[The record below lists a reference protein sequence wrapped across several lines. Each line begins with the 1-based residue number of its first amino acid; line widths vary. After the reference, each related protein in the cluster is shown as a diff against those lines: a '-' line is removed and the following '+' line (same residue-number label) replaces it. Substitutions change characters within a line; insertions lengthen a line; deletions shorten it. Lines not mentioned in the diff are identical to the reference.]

1 MTRKKYFVKQLLSN
15 SLIATTILAGSHS
28 ASAALCDYND
38 DVSVVGGAIVCDGL
52 NIHGTSTTV
61 FQDTVTNS
69 TPRIDIYDSSAPVF
83 NNNVISSTEI
93 RVRGTAQ
100 PIFNGNVQT
109 GAGLSLLS
117 GMPTFNGNVQVTE
130 NLRMESG
137 SIPVFKG
144 DVQVTQNIELIN
156 NAKPTFSGDV
166 TANEMQF
173 LDLDDAAATFTDG
186 STLDAPV
193 TTDFGGTGGLIFEG
207 DTTIHQS
214 IGTAVLPL
222 DKVTFSS
229 NDPTKTATLRSDVYS
244 REIYLGGLNINVD
257 NNIKLVSTDFETIH
271 LSNTIFTLNSN
282 TPFHSGNV
290 QNDVAGKWR
299 YLPTQH

>member
-1 MTRKKYFVKQLLSN
+1 MFAVEDTGFCAKRSCVELTFSIDST

-28 ASAALCDYND
+28 ASAAFCDYND

-52 NIHGTSTTV
+52 DIRGTSKTV
-61 FQDTVTNS
+61 FQGTVTNS
-69 TPRIDIYDSSAPVF
+69 ELKIDIFDSSAPVF

-109 GAGLSLLS
+109 GKGLSILS
-117 GMPTFNGNVQVTE
+117 SKSVFNGNVQVTE

-137 SIPVFKG
+137 STPVFKG
-144 DVQVTQNIELIN
+144 NVQVIQNIELIN
-156 NAKPTFSGDV
+156 DAKPVFSGDV

-173 LDLDDAAATFTDG
+173 LDLDAAAATFTDG

-193 TTDFGGTGGLIFEG
+193 TTDFGGTGSLIFEG

-214 IGTAVLPL
+214 IGAVRSPL
-222 DKVTFSS
+222 NKVTFSS
-229 NDPTKTATLRSDVYS
+229 NDPIKTATLRSD
-244 REIYLGGLNINVD
+244 IY
-257 NNIKLVSTDFETIH
+257 
-271 LSNTIFTLNSN
+271 
-282 TPFHSGNV
+282 
-290 QNDVAGKWR
+290 
-299 YLPTQH
+299 